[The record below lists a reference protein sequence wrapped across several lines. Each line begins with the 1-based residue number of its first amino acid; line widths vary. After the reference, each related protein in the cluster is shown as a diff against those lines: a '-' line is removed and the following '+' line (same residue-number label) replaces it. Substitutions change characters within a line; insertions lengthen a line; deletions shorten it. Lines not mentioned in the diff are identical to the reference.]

1 MYVLFLVKL
10 RFFCIKICHMCPFM
24 KFKNR
29 LHVYKVYDMHLC
41 RLSIKIYFFLLTNQ
55 RRPKYSE
62 IHHISNKNQIQ
73 IIFNTPVLDKT
84 D

>member
-1 MYVLFLVKL
+1 MQHVSSPD
-10 RFFCIKICHMCPFM
+10 MWSFM

-29 LHVYKVYDMHLC
+29 LHFHKVHDMHLG
-41 RLSIKIYFFLLTNQ
+41 RLSVKSNFLSTNQ
-55 RRPKYSE
+55 RRPKYSSE
-62 IHHISNKNQIQ
+62 IHHISNRNQIQ